1 MARPKKEKPDFQGK
15 LYRYRITVDH
25 KFDGTAIRKAF
36 YSSKSKAD
44 ARQKAEQYLAK
55 KQLEI
60 KFGETLEPKKAS
72 FQTVCNAY
80 LDNVKATL
88 SIKTFFDY
96 NGIIRVQLLP
106 YFGNAI
112 ISTIKP
118 LDVQSFF
125 NSISNKSPLESMRKY
140 KAVLN
145 LIFKFAENN
154 GLCAKN
160 PCSNIKLKS
169 NVPKKEKLVYTP
181 EQAEQALK
189 FARSCENARTG
200 IAIELMLGYGLRKGE
215 VLGLH
220 TDNIDFDNNTI
231 NIVQAVGEAK
241 KDIDEVRRTLLL
253 PPKNETSRRTI
264 PISKDLIERI
274 RSLGSGYIVQDKN
287 GNYKNPGNWTQRD
300 YKQFMQQL
308 NAETRLPVL
317 SPHELRHTRATIW
330 VNEGKNLFAVAA
342 ILGHSDLK
350 MLQERY
356 AHKDINAL
364 RKNLDI

>member
-1 MARPKKEKPDFQGK
+1 MARPKKDKPDFQGK

-25 KFDGTAIRKAF
+25 KFDGTPIRKAF

-60 KFGETLEPKKAS
+60 KFGEILEPEKAT
-72 FQTVCNAY
+72 FKTVCDTY
-80 LDNVKATL
+80 LNNVKATL
-88 SIKTFFDY
+88 SAKTFDCY
-96 NGIIRVQLLP
+96 SIIIRVQLLP

-125 NSISNKSPLESMRKY
+125 NSISNKSPLDSMRKY

-160 PCSNIKLKS
+160 PCNNIKLKS
-169 NVPKKEKLVYTP
+169 NVEKKKKSVYTP
-181 EQAEQALK
+181 EQAEQVLE
-189 FARSCENARTG
+189 FARSRQNIRTG

-220 TDNIDFDNNTI
+220 TGNIDFDNNTI
-231 NIVQAVGEAK
+231 NIVQAAGEAK
-241 KDIDEVRRTLLL
+241 DIDGVHRTLIL
-253 PPKNETSRRTI
+253 PPKNESSRRTI

-274 RSLGSGYIVQDKN
+274 RSLGSGYIIRNEN
-287 GNYKNPGNWTQRD
+287 GSYQNPSNWTKRD
-300 YKQFMQQL
+300 YKRFMQQL
-308 NAETRLPVL
+308 NAETGLPIL

-356 AHKDINAL
+356 AHKDIDAL